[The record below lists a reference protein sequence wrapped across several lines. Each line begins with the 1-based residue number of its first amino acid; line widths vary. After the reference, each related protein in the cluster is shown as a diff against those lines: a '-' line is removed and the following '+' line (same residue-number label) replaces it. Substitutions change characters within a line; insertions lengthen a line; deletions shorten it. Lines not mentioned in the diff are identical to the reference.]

1 MLNLACKAAFF
12 AASQS
17 TLFCTVV
24 PSIPGVAE
32 VTVPYVSTNILT
44 TTFPDTFCAYSGKG
58 NFPMTVRPPIV
69 L

>member
-1 MLNLACKAAFF
+1 MLNLACKAAF
-12 AASQS
+12 AASKVLYFVRLS
-17 TLFCTVV
+17 LLFPVL
-24 PSIPGVAE
+24 P